1 MNLRLFSSSNVI
13 VSRTFKVIIFLNMIQ
28 YYIWSP
34 QMIGEAKGRD
44 EPCIW
49 LRCLANAAALAL
61 VQHPWLWLL
70 IVDRSFVEEN
80 VNFIRRVV
88 EDETSNMTQ
97 VKIRSLFKNLC
108 STNVEFMCTSQV
120 DP

>member
-1 MNLRLFSSSNVI
+1 M
-13 VSRTFKVIIFLNMIQ
+13 
-28 YYIWSP
+28 
-34 QMIGEAKGRD
+34 
-44 EPCIW
+44 
-49 LRCLANAAALAL
+49 
-61 VQHPWLWLL
+61 
-70 IVDRSFVEEN
+70 EEN